1 MPLFRVQGVDEL
13 KMEAGQSAPLDVE
26 VNVGRHGDWGKAGM
40 VTKTIFFVLAFLI
53 KGHFFGNTPRDSN
66 P

>member
-40 VTKTIFFVLAFLI
+40 VTKTIFFCVSFYTTKSVMRPNKDTLF
-53 KGHFFGNTPRDSN
+53 
-66 P
+66 